1 MAVRTDLALELE
13 EGQRVSQQT
22 QTIEGFTLHTVS
34 VTETDTA
41 FGRPPGQ
48 YLTLSIQDL
57 LRRETDAFP
66 RACRA
71 VAQMVQQL
79 APRNQDPR
87 APVLVIGLGNRA
99 VTPDAIGPLCCQN
112 VLATRHLVEQ
122 SPEQFRAFRPVA
134 VLAPG
139 VLGTTGVETG
149 ELVLGV
155 IDRIHPELIL
165 AVDVLAARRLS
176 RLMCTIQMTD
186 TGIVPGSGVGNAR
199 TALTQTALGVPVLS
213 IGVPT
218 VVDGATLAADIAQQ
232 SGAQCEALDDLN
244 TPVLV
249 TTRDVDQQTADAA
262 RVIGYGINLFLHPS
276 LDIADMELFLS

>member
-1 MAVRTDLALELE
+1 MAVRTDLALELA
-13 EGQRVSQQT
+13 EGRRVQQRT
-22 QTIEGFTLHTVS
+22 QTLEGFSLHTVT
-34 VTETDTA
+34 VTESDTD

-48 YLTLSIQDL
+48 YATLSIRDL

-71 VAQMVQQL
+71 VAQILRQL
-79 APRNQDPR
+79 APSNQDPR

-165 AVDVLAARRLS
+165 AVDALAARRLS

>member
-1 MAVRTDLALELE
+1 MAVRTDLALELA
-13 EGQRVSQQT
+13 EGRRVQQRSQT
-22 QTIEGFTLHTVS
+22 LEGFSLHTVT
-34 VTETDTA
+34 VTESDTD
-41 FGRPPGQ
+41 FGRPPGR
-48 YLTLSIQDL
+48 YVTLSIRDL

-71 VAQMVQQL
+71 VAQILRQL
-79 APRNQDPR
+79 APSNQDPR

-122 SPEQFRAFRPVA
+122 SPEQFRTFRPVA

-165 AVDVLAARRLS
+165 AVDALAARRLS

>member
-1 MAVRTDLALELE
+1 MAVRTDLALELA
-13 EGQRVSQQT
+13 EGRRVQQRT
-22 QTIEGFTLHTVS
+22 QTLEGFSLHTVT
-34 VTETDTA
+34 VTESDTD

-48 YLTLSIQDL
+48 YATLSIRDL

-71 VAQMVQQL
+71 VAQILRQL
-79 APRNQDPR
+79 APSNQDPR

-139 VLGTTGVETG
+139 VHGTTGVETG

-165 AVDVLAARRLS
+165 AVDALAARRLS

>member
-1 MAVRTDLALELE
+1 MAVRTDLALELA
-13 EGQRVSQQT
+13 EGRRVQQRT
-22 QTIEGFTLHTVS
+22 QTLEGFSLHTVT
-34 VTETDTA
+34 VTESDTD
-41 FGRPPGQ
+41 FGRPPGR
-48 YLTLSIQDL
+48 YATLSIHDL

-71 VAQMVQQL
+71 VAQILRQL
-79 APRNQDPR
+79 APSNQDPR

-165 AVDVLAARRLS
+165 AVDALAARRLS

>member
-1 MAVRTDLALELE
+1 MAVRTDLALELA
-13 EGQRVSQQT
+13 EGRRVQQRSQT
-22 QTIEGFTLHTVS
+22 LEGFSLHTVT
-34 VTETDTA
+34 VTESDTD
-41 FGRPPGQ
+41 FGRPPGR
-48 YLTLSIQDL
+48 YVTLSIRDL

-71 VAQMVQQL
+71 VAQILRQL
-79 APRNQDPR
+79 APSNQDPR

-165 AVDVLAARRLS
+165 AVDALAARRLS

-218 VVDGATLAADIAQQ
+218 VVDGATLAAHIAQQ

>member
-1 MAVRTDLALELE
+1 MAVRTDLALELA
-13 EGQRVSQQT
+13 EGRRVQQRT
-22 QTIEGFTLHTVS
+22 QTLEGFSLHTVT
-34 VTETDTA
+34 VTESDTD
-41 FGRPPGQ
+41 FGRPPGR
-48 YLTLSIQDL
+48 YATLSSRDL

-71 VAQMVQQL
+71 VAQILRQL
-79 APRNQDPR
+79 APSNQDPR

-165 AVDVLAARRLS
+165 AVDALAARRLS

>member
-1 MAVRTDLALELE
+1 MAVRTDLALELA
-13 EGQRVSQQT
+13 EGRRVQQRT
-22 QTIEGFTLHTVS
+22 QTLEGFSLHTVT
-34 VTETDTA
+34 VTESDTD

-48 YLTLSIQDL
+48 YATLSIRDL

-71 VAQMVQQL
+71 VAKILRQL
-79 APRNQDPR
+79 APSNQDPR

-165 AVDVLAARRLS
+165 AVDALAARRLS

>member
-1 MAVRTDLALELE
+1 MAVRTDLALELA
-13 EGQRVSQQT
+13 EGRCVQQRT
-22 QTIEGFTLHTVS
+22 QTLEGFSLHTVT
-34 VTETDTA
+34 VTESDTD

-48 YLTLSIQDL
+48 YATLSIRDL

-71 VAQMVQQL
+71 VAQILRQL
-79 APRNQDPR
+79 APSNQDPR

-165 AVDVLAARRLS
+165 AVDALAARRLS

>member
-1 MAVRTDLALELE
+1 MTVRTDLALELA
-13 EGQRVSQQT
+13 EGRRVQQRT
-22 QTIEGFTLHTVS
+22 QTLEGFSLHTVT
-34 VTETDTA
+34 VTESDTD
-41 FGRPPGQ
+41 FGRPPGR
-48 YLTLSIQDL
+48 YATLSIRDL

-71 VAQMVQQL
+71 VAQILRQL
-79 APRNQDPR
+79 APSNQDPR

-112 VLATRHLVEQ
+112 
-122 SPEQFRAFRPVA
+122 
-134 VLAPG
+134 
-139 VLGTTGVETG
+139 
-149 ELVLGV
+149 
-155 IDRIHPELIL
+155 
-165 AVDVLAARRLS
+165 VLAARRLS

-249 TTRDVDQQTADAA
+249 TTRDVDQQTADTA

>member
-1 MAVRTDLALELE
+1 MAVRTDLALELA
-13 EGQRVSQQT
+13 EGRRVQQRT
-22 QTIEGFTLHTVS
+22 QTLEGFSLHTVT
-34 VTETDTA
+34 VTESDTD
-41 FGRPPGQ
+41 FGRSPGR
-48 YLTLSIQDL
+48 YATLSIRDL

-71 VAQMVQQL
+71 VAQILRQL
-79 APRNQDPR
+79 APSNQDPR

-165 AVDVLAARRLS
+165 AVDALAARRLS

>member
-1 MAVRTDLALELE
+1 MAVRTDLALELA
-13 EGQRVSQQT
+13 EGRRVQQRT
-22 QTIEGFTLHTVS
+22 QTLEGFSLHTVT
-34 VTETDTA
+34 VTESDTD
-41 FGRPPGQ
+41 FGRPPGR
-48 YLTLSIQDL
+48 YVTLSIRDL

-71 VAQMVQQL
+71 VAQILRQL
-79 APRNQDPR
+79 APSNQDPR

-165 AVDVLAARRLS
+165 AVDALAARRLS

>member
-1 MAVRTDLALELE
+1 MAVRTDLALELA
-13 EGQRVSQQT
+13 EGRRVQQRSQT
-22 QTIEGFTLHTVS
+22 LEGFSLHTVT
-34 VTETDTA
+34 VTESDTD
-41 FGRPPGQ
+41 FGRPPGR
-48 YLTLSIQDL
+48 YVTLSIRDL

-71 VAQMVQQL
+71 VAQILRQL
-79 APRNQDPR
+79 APSNQDPR

-149 ELVLGV
+149 ELVVGV

-165 AVDVLAARRLS
+165 AVDALAARRLS

>member
-1 MAVRTDLALELE
+1 MAVRTDLALELA

-22 QTIEGFTLHTVS
+22 QTIEGFDLYTVS
-34 VTETDTA
+34 VTKNDTA

-48 YLTLSIQDL
+48 YMTLSMQEV
-57 LRRETDAFP
+57 LRREADAFP

-71 VAQMVQQL
+71 VAQILRQL
-79 APRNQDPR
+79 APSNQDPR

-99 VTPDAIGPLCCQN
+99 VTPDAVGPLCCQN
-112 VLATRHLVEQ
+112 VLATRHLVER

-149 ELVLGV
+149 EIVQGV
-155 IDRIHPELIL
+155 IDRIRPELVL
-165 AVDVLAARRLS
+165 AVDALAARRLS
-176 RLMCTIQMTD
+176 RLMCTIQITD
-186 TGIVPGSGVGNAR
+186 AGIVPGSGVGNAR
-199 TALTQTALGVPVLS
+199 TALTQESLGVPVIAL
-213 IGVPT
+213 GVPT
-218 VVDGATLAADIAQQ
+218 VVDGATLAEDIAQQ
-232 SGAQCEALDDLN
+232 SGAQCEALEDLN

-276 LDIADMELFLS
+276 LDIEDMDLFLS

>member
-1 MAVRTDLALELE
+1 MAVRTDLALELA
-13 EGQRVSQQT
+13 EGRRVQQRT
-22 QTIEGFTLHTVS
+22 QTLEGFSLHTVT
-34 VTETDTA
+34 VTESDTD

-48 YLTLSIQDL
+48 YATLSIRDL

-71 VAQMVQQL
+71 VAQILRQL
-79 APRNQDPR
+79 APSNQDPR

-165 AVDVLAARRLS
+165 AVDALAARRLS
-176 RLMCTIQMTD
+176 RLMCTIQMKD

>member
-1 MAVRTDLALELE
+1 MAVRTDLALELA
-13 EGQRVSQQT
+13 EGRRVQQRSQT
-22 QTIEGFTLHTVS
+22 LEGFSLHTVT
-34 VTETDTA
+34 VTESDTD
-41 FGRPPGQ
+41 FGRPPGR
-48 YLTLSIQDL
+48 YVTLSIRDL

-71 VAQMVQQL
+71 VAQILRQL
-79 APRNQDPR
+79 APSNQDPR

-165 AVDVLAARRLS
+165 AVDALAARRLS

>member
-1 MAVRTDLALELE
+1 M
-13 EGQRVSQQT
+13 
-22 QTIEGFTLHTVS
+22 
-34 VTETDTA
+34 
-41 FGRPPGQ
+41 
-48 YLTLSIQDL
+48 

-71 VAQMVQQL
+71 VAQILRQL
-79 APRNQDPR
+79 APSNQDPR

-165 AVDVLAARRLS
+165 AVDALAARRLS

>member
-1 MAVRTDLALELE
+1 MAVRTDLALELA
-13 EGQRVSQQT
+13 EGRRIQQRT
-22 QTIEGFTLHTVS
+22 QTLEGFSLHTVT
-34 VTETDTA
+34 VTESDTD

-48 YLTLSIQDL
+48 YATLSIRDL

-71 VAQMVQQL
+71 VAQILRQL
-79 APRNQDPR
+79 APSNQDPR

-165 AVDVLAARRLS
+165 AVDALAARRLS

>member
-1 MAVRTDLALELE
+1 MAVRTDLALELA
-13 EGQRVSQQT
+13 EGRCVQQRT
-22 QTIEGFTLHTVS
+22 QTLEGFSLHTVT
-34 VTETDTA
+34 VTESDTD
-41 FGRPPGQ
+41 FGRPPGR
-48 YLTLSIQDL
+48 YATLSIRDL
-57 LRRETDAFP
+57 LQRETDAFP

-71 VAQMVQQL
+71 VAQILRQL
-79 APRNQDPR
+79 APSNQDPR

-155 IDRIHPELIL
+155 IDHIHPELIL
-165 AVDVLAARRLS
+165 AVDALAARRLS

>member
-1 MAVRTDLALELE
+1 MAVRTDLALELA
-13 EGQRVSQQT
+13 EGRRVQQRT
-22 QTIEGFTLHTVS
+22 QTLEGFSLHTVT
-34 VTETDTA
+34 VTESDTD

-48 YLTLSIQDL
+48 YATRSIRDL

-71 VAQMVQQL
+71 VAQILRQL
-79 APRNQDPR
+79 APSNQDPR

-112 VLATRHLVEQ
+112 VLATLHLVEQ

-165 AVDVLAARRLS
+165 AVDALAARRLS